1 MDKEQFKERTQS
13 FALRVINLV
22 EALPKDQTTE
32 KVIGKQLLRSGTS
45 VGANYRAACRA
56 KSTAELITKLNITL
70 ESADESLYWM
80 ELIVKAKLVDSN
92 KLQNLMQEANEIVS
106 MLVASLKTLRS
117 SNWRLPIVDLRLTPA
132 KKTWASVYSIC
143 NLQSSISNLLDSR
156 IYNPN

>member
-22 EALPKDQTTE
+22 EALPKEQITE

-45 VGANYRAACRA
+45 VGANYRAGASA

-70 ESADESLYWM
+70 EEASESLYWM

-92 KLQNLMQEANEIVS
+92 RLMNLMQSANEIVS
-106 MLVASLKTLRS
+106 MLVSSLKTLRS
-117 SNWRLPIVDLRLTPA
+117 SNCRLPIVNLRLTPA
-132 KKTWASVYSIC
+132 
-143 NLQSSISNLLDSR
+143 
-156 IYNPN
+156 

>member
-1 MDKEQFKERTQS
+1 LGEKWTRSSLRREPNTS
-13 FALRVINLV
+13 ALRVINLV
-22 EALPKDQTTE
+22 EALPKDQTTSQ
-32 KVIGKQLLRSGTS
+32 VIGKQLLRSGTS
-45 VGANYRAACRA
+45 VGANYRAASRA

-92 KLQNLMQEANEIVS
+92 KLQNLMQSANEIVS

-117 SNWRLPIVDLRLTPA
+117 KP
-132 KKTWASVYSIC
+132 K
-143 NLQSSISNLLDSR
+143 DSR